1 MHTKDTPSGAHTE
14 NSNMDRSATGGP
26 GLSWV
31 HEAGEAL
38 LWTRFLRVPALAA
51 RPQRVL
57 LSLFLVVLVGFIGG
71 IRMPWRDAETPAFLE
86 AVLGAKFAALGQV
99 WQGAMSLDAL
109 AASAGF
115 ARLIADVPVLAI
127 TEYPVESL
135 VLGLPI
141 LLVFA
146 VLAGAVC
153 RSVACE
159 YSLEMTL
166 SWTRQLGFAV
176 SRWRSLV
183 GVLVLPMAVIGVIA
197 LVLAVGGWVSF
208 NVVPGLELVGGLV
221 FGLGLMLGLVAVVL
235 LVLLVL
241 AWPMLVPAAVCEG
254 TDAIDAAGRALA
266 YAIAKPARLVLYLL
280 VAGFVCTAAGVI
292 AMALANGAVAFTEG
306 VAGVWVS
313 SQGVAELT
321 GSYPPGVALDAEG
334 NVLEVGALAT
344 ASARMVGFWGSF
356 LRVVAAS
363 YIISMVLTA
372 GTMVYL
378 FMRQVCDGQHYAEL
392 WTPGQIERA
401 FEAAMRDTADTPE
414 ETDA

>member
-1 MHTKDTPSGAHTE
+1 
-14 NSNMDRSATGGP
+14 
-26 GLSWV
+26 
-31 HEAGEAL
+31 
-38 LWTRFLRVPALAA
+38 
-51 RPQRVL
+51 
-57 LSLFLVVLVGFIGG
+57 
-71 IRMPWRDAETPAFLE
+71 
-86 AVLGAKFAALGQV
+86 
-99 WQGAMSLDAL
+99 
-109 AASAGF
+109 
-115 ARLIADVPVLAI
+115 
-127 TEYPVESL
+127 
-135 VLGLPI
+135 
-141 LLVFA
+141 
-146 VLAGAVC
+146 
-153 RSVACE
+153 
-159 YSLEMTL
+159 
-166 SWTRQLGFAV
+166 
-176 SRWRSLV
+176 
-183 GVLVLPMAVIGVIA
+183 VIGVIA